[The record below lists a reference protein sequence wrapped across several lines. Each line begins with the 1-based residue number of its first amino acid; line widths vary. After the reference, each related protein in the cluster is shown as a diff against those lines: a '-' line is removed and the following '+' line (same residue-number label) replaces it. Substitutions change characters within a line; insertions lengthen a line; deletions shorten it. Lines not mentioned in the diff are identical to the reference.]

1 MIENEEKFASKV
13 IEIVLQKLEERKLIK
28 KNNNKNA
35 FEQSVLLLKNYPR
48 LKKSKDKIKKQIK
61 NLEDSKNNYDAFSN
75 PKRDFG
81 EKVQSSKIDFT
92 LDSINERILL
102 LEQDTLIIE
111 NYLKFID
118 DLLSTLSKK
127 DYELIDK
134 CYIQNKSVSDIS
146 AELNCDQSTVYRQIN
161 KIINEKI
168 KVELF
173 PVTYINENN

>member
-1 MIENEEKFASKV
+1 MIQTEEVSKIV
-13 IEIVLQKLEERKLIK
+13 EIILQKLEERKLIK

-35 FEQSVLLLKNYPR
+35 FEQSVMLLKNYPR

-61 NLEDSKNNYDAFSN
+61 NLEDSKNDYDAFSN

-81 EKVQSSKIDFT
+81 EKVQSSKSEIN
-92 LDSINERILL
+92 LDSINERIML
-102 LEQDTLIIE
+102 LEQDVVIIE

-118 DLLSTLSKK
+118 NSLDTLSKK

-134 CYIQNKSVSDIS
+134 YYFQNKNILELAID
-146 AELNCDQSTVYRQIN
+146 LNCEQSTVYRRVN

-173 PVTYINENN
+173 PVSYINENN

>member
-1 MIENEEKFASKV
+1 MIQKEDVSKIV
-13 IEIVLQKLEERKLIK
+13 EIILQKLEERKLIK

-35 FEQSVLLLKNYPR
+35 FEQSVMLLKNYPR

-61 NLEDSKNNYDAFSN
+61 NLEDSKNDYDAFSN

-81 EKVQSSKIDFT
+81 EKVQSSKLEIN
-92 LDSINERILL
+92 LDSINERIML
-102 LEQDTLIIE
+102 LEQDVVIIE

-118 DLLSTLSKK
+118 NSLSNLPKK

-134 CYIQNKSVSDIS
+134 YYFQNKNILDLAID
-146 AELNCDQSTVYRQIN
+146 LNCEQSTVYRRVN

-173 PVTYINENN
+173 PVSYINENN